1 MFVATHNGPQF
12 VCGQAPPGDG
22 PMGQRGTYAIQ
33 DRKLTRS
40 ERQRFREEAEML
52 KGLQHPNIV
61 RFYDLWEA
69 ANVKG
74 RKVIVLIT
82 ELMTSGTLKTYLKR
96 FKQMKIKVMRS
107 WCLQII
113 RGLHFLHTR
122 NPPIIHRDLKCDNIF
137 ITGPTGSVKI
147 GDLGLATLKRSSF
160 AKSVIGTP
168 EFMAPEMYEEHYD
181 EGVDVYAFGMCVL
194 EMATSEYPYAECH
207 NAAQIYRRVTSGVKP
222 ASFDKVAF
230 PEVKEIIENCI
241 RKDKDERFSIR
252 DLLEHAF
259 FTEDTGV
266 RVELAEED
274 DGTRRTIKLWL
285 RVEEP
290 RRLRGRYKENE
301 AIEFS
306 FDLDWDIPEQVALEM
321 VASNIIHEGDVKT
334 VAKALRDRVSLFQ
347 RQRTE
352 ARARRLDQPQEQ
364 ESQTEFQ
371 PASMT
376 AGIVEQEIVSS
387 MSRQV
392 ESEDSKVE
400 LCAENQ
406 IGKPST
412 DSADISQPSSQSNTQ
427 GTQDGNYNPPVTDSI
442 PTPQPHFSSPTSIAS
457 TAGLPQAYQTQAF
470 ATGLVAHQRLAQV
483 PGVQAASS
491 QCWPE
496 DNPSASLPPTFSPI
510 QEHPNL
516 NRMPSPR
523 PPSSPSTWG
532 LLSFTQAPNSIVDS
546 ITQSN
551 TGPRCAE
558 CRCAAGQARHCESA
572 FVQHFS
578 SPPYPVTSEPATLSA
593 MFILPPTW
601 CLTKPVSPDSPPPVG
616 WVSSI
621 ASRPPG
627 FQTPQCGVPERRNLK
642 RTPSNRRPRPL
653 SLDIPSSSFEAPGSL
668 SGHPG
673 LSWTATP
680 HPATLWLSTTTPASP
695 SFTFP
700 LSSPPIDCPLDTL
713 QTTRFPFA
721 SAASVASVEENVG
734 VLSQQGA
741 KESGGR
747 IIAPASVIP
756 PSELDKSQGRP
767 ATGLAQSLPTQ
778 VAQPAVS
785 RSETPRQESLEHQE
799 MVASQPAPTGQTY
812 QPKPSIPET
821 STSISSRPEAPCQ
834 QRRSLSPNPCHDPC
848 MLSETTSGMEL
859 SDSCEGIGEIKHP
872 RKPRR
877 RVTRTRSR
885 QERGSRH
892 RLHILSVSDSGD
904 KEVECQIETHNHKKV
919 TFKFDVEADDAED
932 IAEHMVENNFILE
945 GEREAF
951 VEQVRDAVER
961 AQEMLQV
968 SASNGTS
975 ASPHIPG
982 KVHRKS
988 STPSWRDSSAASAN
1002 IQHDYACCPPAAGDV
1017 ALSLDTVIHSGGRQ
1031 FIVSPVLP
1039 PHQTRESE
1047 TNNDMFLSYAG
1058 RGDSS
1063 SLPPSKPHVAVR
1075 QTFSDPSDMPLRN
1088 SAVSQASGIPSVSS
1102 SLPMG
1107 LTTAA
1112 PVFAAIPTPSESS
1125 EFLTPPPLPPRPPAD
1140 PPPPIPPRSDLSL
1153 ALLCPSTPPPP
1164 LPVPAPAPRPESL
1177 QSECDGPVNDD
1188 IRSLD
1193 EKLRSLFHES
1203 TISSGSG
1210 GTATFTG
1217 EFPEVPVTEGWRV
1230 LTMTQS
1236 LSSPFPSPPS
1246 HNSPPHSAPPHGR
1259 RTFTLP
1265 QAGTASSPTS
1275 RRGRIAMGVTIGMT
1289 TSSSPVTVQ
1298 PVSLH
1303 SVRELSHPEVSRT
1316 MDVQAIQSSQFTST
1330 EEMSSQTSSSYHS
1343 GRFQVSTAP
1352 TTILPKAETSGSP
1365 NVTASLSLDSILTT
1379 SCRTISSLPRNP
1391 PALTAQPAL
1400 IGRFKVTPA
1409 SEGQSSSCQDHNLVK
1424 PLRSPGQ
1431 SGDPADSGIE
1441 SWSLTAPL
1449 PVIDTKELSETL
1461 DKNHEVI
1468 GRAKVMPANSQ
1479 VKPLETIEV
1488 QQDDEVLSEEVGAV
1502 GGTGLMDTKVRDG
1515 DKGRKS
1521 PEELLRKPPG
1531 TFLPMSAHSSYIS
1544 SDNDSEEIEDDDLK
1558 QALSKL
1564 REKHLKELAELQ
1576 TQQRREMEDV
1586 YRHLGHVPSALFL
1599 HPPPS
1604 GHRRRRPSKGRSAR
1618 MSRLTSPQP
1627 LNALPAVSPENAPA
1641 SFPLRPSPL
1650 SCNVSN
1656 TSGNP
1661 GSASIPIG
1669 QQTIVVPPVTSAPSH
1684 GLRSS
1689 LSFSSLH
1696 SGSFSDG
1703 PVFVEN
1709 APRPG
1714 AAKPEADSN
1723 TVTNQHDRPF
1733 GFSNKP
1739 KTQDD
1744 LSSCNN
1750 TRASW
1755 EQPASSWPLDTNSA
1769 VIHNQAQIC
1778 HVAAFQPFND
1788 AVQPSPIANTPA
1800 RPLTPPWGVSGPFQ
1814 GWACPPFSSSPPSA
1828 HPSYSSSSVQGLP
1841 FGCAT
1846 NPFRQGVDVGKSEIT
1861 SGGFGTMSS
1870 VSCPMTASLSY
1881 TLTQSQSPMTTPAR
1895 KTTFTDDLHKLL
1907 DDWTRDTAG
1916 KGSCGAARHGR
1927 PRIETSCVTRKF
1939 SAPTK
1944 LCSSQTPA
1952 VTAMAGSSSLPP
1964 GVSAFRLP
1972 LCARGAPIGGTS
1984 GYGTW
1989 HGSVP
1994 TSAPICLNNY
2004 QPPASGSLFTAFG
2017 NLVGPQNPTVSAS
2030 HMWAT

>member
-1 MFVATHNGPQF
+1 MSICVYNP
-12 VCGQAPPGDG
+12 
-22 PMGQRGTYAIQ
+22 Q

-285 RVEEP
+285 RVEDP

-321 VASNIIHEGDVKT
+321 VASNIILEGDVKT
-334 VAKALRDRVSLFQ
+334 VAKALRDRVTLFQ

-376 AGIVEQEIVSS
+376 AGIVEQEMVSG
-387 MSRQV
+387 MWRHV
-392 ESEDSKVE
+392 ESDDAKAE
-400 LCAENQ
+400 LFVGNQ

-412 DSADISQPSSQSNTQ
+412 VSAEDAADISQTSSSQCNTQ
-427 GTQDGNYNPPVTDSI
+427 GTQDGSYNPSITDSI

-457 TAGLPQAYQTQAF
+457 TTGLTQAYQAQAF
-470 ATGLVAHQRLAQV
+470 ATGMVAHQRLAQ
-483 PGVQAASS
+483 
-491 QCWPE
+491 
-496 DNPSASLPPTFSPI
+496 L
-510 QEHPNL
+510 
-516 NRMPSPR
+516 
-523 PPSSPSTWG
+523 
-532 LLSFTQAPNSIVDS
+532 
-546 ITQSN
+546 
-551 TGPRCAE
+551 
-558 CRCAAGQARHCESA
+558 
-572 FVQHFS
+572 
-578 SPPYPVTSEPATLSA
+578 
-593 MFILPPTW
+593 
-601 CLTKPVSPDSPPPVG
+601 
-616 WVSSI
+616 
-621 ASRPPG
+621 
-627 FQTPQCGVPERRNLK
+627 
-642 RTPSNRRPRPL
+642 
-653 SLDIPSSSFEAPGSL
+653 
-668 SGHPG
+668 
-673 LSWTATP
+673 
-680 HPATLWLSTTTPASP
+680 
-695 SFTFP
+695 
-700 LSSPPIDCPLDTL
+700 
-713 QTTRFPFA
+713 
-721 SAASVASVEENVG
+721 
-734 VLSQQGA
+734 
-741 KESGGR
+741 ESGGN
-747 IIAPASVIP
+747 IIAPASAVP
-756 PSELDKSQGRP
+756 PSELNKSQGRP
-767 ATGLAQSLPTQ
+767 ATGPVQSLPAQ
-778 VAQPAVS
+778 VAQPAVN
-785 RSETPRQESLEHQE
+785 RSETPHQESLEHQE
-799 MVASQPAPTGQTY
+799 RVTPQPAPTVQVC

-821 STSISSRPEAPCQ
+821 RASISSLLQAPCQ
-834 QRRSLSPNPCHDPC
+834 QRRSLSPSPCHD
-848 MLSETTSGMEL
+848 LSMFSDATSGMEL
-859 SDSCEGIGEIKHP
+859 SDGYEGISRDGEIKHL
-872 RKPRR
+872 RRPRR

-885 QERGSRH
+885 HERGSRH

-968 SASNGTS
+968 AASNGTS
-975 ASPHIPG
+975 ASAHSPG

-988 STPSWRDSSAASAN
+988 SIPSWRDSSAANAS
-1002 IQHDYACCPPAAGDV
+1002 IQQEDACCPPPAGDV
-1017 ALSLDTVIHSGGRQ
+1017 TSSLDTVIHSGGRQ
-1031 FIVSPVLP
+1031 FIVSPVVP
-1039 PHQTRESE
+1039 PHQTKESE
-1047 TNNDMFLSYAG
+1047 TKN
-1058 RGDSS
+1058 GDSS
-1063 SLPPSKPHVAVR
+1063 SLLPSKPHIAVR
-1075 QTFSDPSDMPLRN
+1075 LAFSDPSDILLRN
-1088 SAVSQASGIPSVSS
+1088 SGISQASDIPLVSS
-1102 SLPMG
+1102 SLPLS

-1112 PVFAAIPTPSESS
+1112 PVFVTIPMPSESS
-1125 EFLTPPPLPPRPPAD
+1125 EVLIPPPLPPRPPAD
-1140 PPPPIPPRSDLSL
+1140 PPPPPPIPPRSGLSP

-1164 LPVPAPAPRPESL
+1164 LPAPAPRPESL
-1177 QSECDGPVNDD
+1177 QSECDAEGTGHSTGPVNDD

-1265 QAGTASSPTS
+1265 QAGTASSPTT
-1275 RRGRIAMGVTIGMT
+1275 RRGRLAMGVTIAMT
-1289 TSSSPVTVQ
+1289 TASSPVTVQ
-1298 PVSLH
+1298 PVSLQ
-1303 SVRELSHPEVSRT
+1303 SVCELSHPEVPRT

-1330 EEMSSQTSSSYHS
+1330 EETSSQTSGSYRS

-1352 TTILPKAETSGSP
+1352 TTILTKAETSGSP
-1365 NVTASLSLDSILTT
+1365 NVTPSLSHDGILTN
-1379 SCRTISSLPRNP
+1379 SCRTISSPPRNSP
-1391 PALTAQPAL
+1391 GLTAQPAL
-1400 IGRFKVTPA
+1400 IGRFKVTPTA
-1409 SEGQSSSCQDHNLVK
+1409 EGQSSSCQDPNLVK

-1449 PVIDTKELSETL
+1449 PVLDTKELSETL
-1461 DKNHEVI
+1461 DKNHGVI
-1468 GRAKVMPANSQ
+1468 GRAKIIPENPK

-1488 QQDDEVLSEEVGAV
+1488 PQDDEVLSEEAGAV
-1502 GGTGLMDTKVRDG
+1502 GGTGLMDTKVCDG

-1521 PEELLRKPPG
+1521 PEELLRKLSG
-1531 TFLPMSAHSSYIS
+1531 TFPPMSSHSSYIS

-1576 TQQRREMEDV
+1576 AQQRREMEDV
-1586 YRHLGHVPSALFL
+1586 YRHLGHVPSALLL
-1599 HPPPS
+1599 HPLPS

-1618 MSRLTSPQP
+1618 ISRLTPTSPQP
-1627 LNALPAVSPENAPA
+1627 LNALPAASPENAPVN
-1641 SFPLRPSPL
+1641 FPLRPSPL

-1656 TSGNP
+1656 TSDNY
-1661 GSASIPIG
+1661 GSASILLG
-1669 QQTIVVPPVTSAPSH
+1669 HQAVVVPPLTSAPSH

-1723 TVTNQHDRPF
+1723 TMTNQHNRSF
-1733 GFSNKP
+1733 SFSNKP
-1739 KTQDD
+1739 KIQDFT
-1744 LSSCNN
+1744 SWNN

-1755 EQPASSWPLDTNSA
+1755 EQPASSWPSDTNSP
-1769 VIHNQAQIC
+1769 VLHNKAPIS
-1778 HVAAFQPFND
+1778 HAEAFQPFNN
-1788 AVQPSPIANTPA
+1788 AVKPSAIANTST
-1800 RPLTPPWGVSGPFQ
+1800 RPLTPPWGFSEPFQ
-1814 GWACPPFSSSPPSA
+1814 GWACPPFSSSPPSS
-1828 HPSYSSSSVQGLP
+1828 HPSYSSSSVQSLP
-1841 FGCAT
+1841 LSCAT
-1846 NPFRQGVDVGKSEIT
+1846 NPFRQGVDLGKSEIT
-1861 SGGFGTMSS
+1861 YGAFGTMSS
-1870 VSCPMTASLSY
+1870 VMCPVTASPSY

-1927 PRIETSCVTRKF
+1927 PRIETSSVTRKF

-1944 LCSSQTPA
+1944 LCSSQMPA
-1952 VTAMAGSSSLPP
+1952 VTAMAGSLSLPP

-1972 LCARGAPIGGTS
+1972 FCARGAPIGGTS

-1989 HGSVP
+1989 HGSLP

-2017 NLVGPQNPTVSAS
+2017 NLVGPQNPTVSAP